1 MESQIILFFDI
12 IFVMILRQY
21 QLLQLNWQRKKVP
34 QVKNKVKYQYQLPV
48 SYNLFDRFSYVR
60 MNDVLYYHLTC
71 CTSRKIMQYLSF
83 LCFIRYAFKTDM
95 KQLMSRYLQYYSNN
109 YPVGFVIRTLEIV
122 KIIAKVGL

>member
-1 MESQIILFFDI
+1 
-12 IFVMILRQY
+12 
-21 QLLQLNWQRKKVP
+21 
-34 QVKNKVKYQYQLPV
+34 
-48 SYNLFDRFSYVR
+48 

-71 CTSRKIMQYLSF
+71 CTFRKILQYLSF
-83 LCFIRYAFKTDM
+83 LCFIRYSFKTDM